1 MAQPSKILLAAC
13 AAAGLALAAAE
24 ARAQQPD
31 PRLGRALAQQNCGSC
46 HAVGRTGRSPYAAA
60 PPFRELKARRPGI
73 NIIDIVLLAWSRP
86 HREMPDFSFDTA
98 NSREI
103 LAHIESLQTPPRR

>member
-1 MAQPSKILLAAC
+1 MAHPSKIRLATLV
-13 AAAGLALAAAE
+13 AAGLSLVTAPAL
-24 ARAQQPD
+24 AQQPD
-31 PRLGRALAQQNCGSC
+31 PRLGRALAQQNCGAC

-60 PPFRELKARRPGI
+60 PPFRELKQRRPGI

-103 LAHIESLQTPPRR
+103 LAHIESLQIPPRR